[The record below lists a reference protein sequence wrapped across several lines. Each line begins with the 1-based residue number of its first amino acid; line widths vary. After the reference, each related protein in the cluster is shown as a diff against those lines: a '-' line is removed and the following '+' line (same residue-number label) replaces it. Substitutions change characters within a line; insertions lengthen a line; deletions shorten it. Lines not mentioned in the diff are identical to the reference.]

1 MNIMDNIVRCI
12 SVRKERIRNTF
23 AESNS
28 IRRMDLLFWAFTPH
42 NFSLGQIASV
52 NISSYGFGVRCVYVK
67 KGSPIIDMLKAMII
81 AEKERAELLTTAS
94 ESSLIV
100 LEPRK
105 ASRL

>member
-42 NFSLGQIASV
+42 NFSLEINVSIMTELQ
-52 NISSYGFGVRCVYVK
+52 NGVYT
-67 KGSPIIDMLKAMII
+67 D
-81 AEKERAELLTTAS
+81 E
-94 ESSLIV
+94 
-100 LEPRK
+100 
-105 ASRL
+105 